1 MIITKDDIKLDF
13 ELNDENNKI
22 KINKRFKLNSFKEL
36 EIFNSFF

>member
-22 KINKRFKLNSFKEL
+22 KRNKKLKLNSFKEL